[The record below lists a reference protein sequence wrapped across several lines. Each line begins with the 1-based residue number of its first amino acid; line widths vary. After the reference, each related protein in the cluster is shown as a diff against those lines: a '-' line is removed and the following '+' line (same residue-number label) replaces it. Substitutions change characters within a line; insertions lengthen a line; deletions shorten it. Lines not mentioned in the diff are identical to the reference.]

1 MTHHF
6 NAKSLYVDNNKSVTE
21 IAAALD
27 ISRTSVYAYKNKDL
41 ANGID
46 WDDLRFLKAT
56 DASDAQRSE
65 EDFLALLIHNFE
77 QALEKLNKC
86 EDPAEQVATLSK
98 YAGIYYKIKQ
108 QRDNPKVNKAGL
120 AKAILERL
128 SQIALDKEAT
138 AVIDFLS
145 QHADQIVKAAIEA

>member
-1 MTHHF
+1 MSNHF
-6 NAKSLYVDNNKSVTE
+6 NAKSLYVDNGNSVTE
-21 IAAALD
+21 IAAALN

-56 DASDAQRSE
+56 DSRDAQRNE

-77 QALEKLNKC
+77 QALEKLNEC
-86 EDPAEQVATLSK
+86 DPVEQVGTLSK

-108 QRDNPKVNKAGL
+108 QKDNPKVNKAGM
-120 AKAILERL
+120 AKVILERI
-128 SQIALDKEAT
+128 SKIALEKEST
-138 AVIDFLS
+138 TVIDFLS
-145 QHADQIVKAAIEA
+145 RHADEIVKAALEA